1 MTEQLRLT
9 PALIAELCRAAAT
22 LAESPEVLVD
32 PLDCSFWVR
41 LQSADAGE
49 RAVRALAAAG
59 VSASTGSPGRVH
71 AAGWDA
77 RLLRRRLGVA
87 LAGVD
92 DLMAEWDATA
102 ELARY
107 HWDRRIAVAGRAE
120 LWEVLAEVERV
131 MRSSIPLPHT
141 APSTDDIAVLLE
153 LIEQAEN
160 AYARLLGEHLEHAER
175 ALADHAAGAAAAQE

>member
-1 MTEQLRLT
+1 MTEQLR
-9 PALIAELCRAAAT
+9 PALGFIGELCRSAAG

-32 PLDCSFWVR
+32 PLDSSFWVR
-41 LQSADAGE
+41 LPSAEAGE
-49 RAVRALAAAG
+49 RAARALAAAG

-120 LWEVLAEVERV
+120 LWEVLADVERV
-131 MRSSIPLPHT
+131 MRSSVPLPHT
-141 APSTDDIAVLLE
+141 ATRADDIGVLLE
-153 LIEQAEN
+153 LIEQAED
-160 AYARLLGEHLEHAER
+160 AYGRLLGEHLEHAER
-175 ALADHAAGAAAAQE
+175 ILAEHAAGAAAVGE

>member
-1 MTEQLRLT
+1 MTEQLRPT
-9 PALIAELCRAAAT
+9 PGLIGELCRSAAG

-32 PLDCSFWVR
+32 PLDSSFWVR
-41 LQSADAGE
+41 LPSAEAGE

-120 LWEVLAEVERV
+120 PWEVLADVERV
-131 MRSSIPLPHT
+131 MRSSVPLPHT
-141 APSTDDIAVLLE
+141 ATRTDDVAVLLE
-153 LIEQAEN
+153 LIEQAED
-160 AYARLLGEHLEHAER
+160 AYGRLLGEHLEHAER
-175 ALADHAAGAAAAQE
+175 ILAEHAAGAAAVGE